1 MSDSPWSTFPASQ
14 ITTYK
19 HSTNCEWQNSRYGLT
34 FWQLTRESRWQEV
47 RVRAEVSLVS
57 GLELEPSALLTPGD
71 DLRFVRSEP
80 VRANKGF
87 VFRSIA
93 ALLFGLPEIW
103 GGLYA
108 TVYRWVVHLLI
119 PQYWNYAAHWYYG
132 SIWRF
137 SNKKILSNN
146 WNPLQEKSIH
156 IITFSNL
163 EKSHWFVILIIKGLR
178 LSGKKVLW
186 HHWDI

>member
-1 MSDSPWSTFPASQ
+1 MSDSPQSTFPALQ
-14 ITTYK
+14 IATYK
-19 HSTNCEWQNSRYGLT
+19 HSTNCRWQNSRYGLK
-34 FWQLTRESRWQEV
+34 FWQFTREFRWHEV

-57 GLELEPSALLTPGD
+57 GLALELSALLTPGD

-80 VRANKGF
+80 DWANKGF

-103 GGLYA
+103 KGLYP
-108 TVYRWVVHLLI
+108 TVYRYTVYRTGTMQPTDIMGPFDVSVI
-119 PQYWNYAAHWYYG
+119 K
-132 SIWRF
+132 R
-137 SNKKILSNN
+137 ILSNN
-146 WNPLQEKSIH
+146 WNPVQGKSIH

-163 EKSHWFVILIIKGLR
+163 KKSHWFDILTIKGLR